1 MSVVTKGRRKITYDN
16 QEYVWYVSQDDES
29 DFYILHTIS
38 EDKQLILSVPLQVT
52 TPYVISKGKLFQGQ
66 KTNGRWN
73 RYLLPFDIPDVI
85 TPKSVATIISWA
97 TKDSNAVKVEWD
109 GKDIIV

>member
-1 MSVVTKGRRKITYDN
+1 MSVAKKGRRKITYDN

-29 DFYILHTIS
+29 DYYILHIIS
-38 EDKQLILSVPLQVT
+38 EDKRLILSVPLQVT
-52 TPYVISKGKLFQGQ
+52 TLYVISKGNIFQGK

-73 RYLLPFDIPDVI
+73 RYLFPFAVPDVI
-85 TPKSVATIISWA
+85 TPKSVAMIISWA
-97 TKDSNAVKVEWD
+97 TKGSNAVKVEWD

>member
-1 MSVVTKGRRKITYDN
+1 MSVAKKGRRKITCDN

-29 DFYILHTIS
+29 VYYILNIIS

-52 TPYVISKGKLFQGQ
+52 TPYVISKGNIFQGQ
-66 KTNGRWN
+66 KTNGCWN
-73 RYLLPFDIPDVI
+73 RYLLPFDVPDVI
-85 TPKSVATIISWA
+85 TPRIVATIIFWA
-97 TKDSNAVKVEWD
+97 TGELTAVKVEWD